1 MILTTMM
8 TTRTTRPT
16 MRSGVMLNKCNQCD
30 NASLRAGDLKTHL
43 KTHSGEK
50 SNKCNYCDFAYFY
63 VNALM
68 VHFKTHSGEKSNKC
82 NQCDYASSQE
92 SKQSEATFEN
102 AHWSQI
108 NAKVEQMQPL

>member
-1 MILTTMM
+1 MIATTMM

-16 MRSGVMLNKCNQCD
+16 MRSGVMFNKCNQCD

-50 SNKCNYCDFAYFY
+50 SNKCNYCDFAYSY

-82 NQCDYASSQE
+82 NQLFSMTQYGAAMTLSFGGE
-92 SKQSEATFEN
+92 RLKGGFRRT
-102 AHWSQI
+102 
-108 NAKVEQMQPL
+108 

>member
-16 MRSGVMLNKCNQCD
+16 MRSGVIFNKCNQCD
-30 NASLRAGDLKTHL
+30 NASLRAGALKTHL
-43 KTHSGEK
+43 KTYSGEK
-50 SNKCNYCDFAYFY
+50 SNKCNYCDFAYSY

-82 NQCDYASSQE
+82 N
-92 SKQSEATFEN
+92 
-102 AHWSQI
+102 
-108 NAKVEQMQPL
+108 

>member
-50 SNKCNYCDFAYFY
+50 SKVKEEEGDHDTKDNDDNKDDQADD
-63 VNALM
+63 AQW
-68 VHFKTHSGEKSNKC
+68 SN
-82 NQCDYASSQE
+82 
-92 SKQSEATFEN
+92 
-102 AHWSQI
+102 
-108 NAKVEQMQPL
+108 VEQM